1 MAPPELTNGEMEEM
15 EVVNK
20 KGKKPLGLD
29 NEEDTLHVSHI
40 VWISAPDGRL
50 GPGTHRIMF
59 NVF

>member
-20 KGKKPLGLD
+20 EGKKPLGLD

-40 VWISAPDGRL
+40 V
-50 GPGTHRIMF
+50 
-59 NVF
+59 